1 MKETLLRT
9 PVKRKT
15 IKPFLKWA
23 GGKRQLLSEIKA
35 YYPFRN
41 KEITKYAEPFV
52 GGGAVLFDVLNQYDL
67 EQVYI
72 SDVNAELINAYRGIQ
87 QHAEDLLETLWH
99 WQEEFIPRSKDERKM
114 YYLQLALMN

>member
-1 MKETLLRT
+1 M
-9 PVKRKT
+9 PVSRKT
-15 IKPFLKWA
+15 VKPFLKWA
-23 GGKRQLLSEIKA
+23 GGKRQLLPKIKA

-72 SDVNAELINAYRGIQ
+72 SDVNA
-87 QHAEDLLETLWH
+87 DLTN
-99 WQEEFIPRSKDERKM
+99 PARSPPPLRWGMKAGMANLRK
-114 YYLQLALMN
+114 